1 MYLAR
6 LVCTSIVKERR
17 DRKVS
22 SPYSQTTTE
31 KDVHGLYAHHGHS
44 PWRCSFGDPPQTIP
58 SAAKK
63 SGVGHTKRS
72 SPWVCHEHIF
82 PWRTPS
88 RGAGR
93 CCHFGGP
100 SSHQPS
106 KTTCHGIRDIRIWL
120 ANVHMASLSS
130 SLARESESSPAWA
143 KHRGQGEGTQVS
155 RPAQCKAVDQQ
166 LALSACPPFDSRLRL
181 AASYLLA
188 TFSFHVFCL
197 SSELLGAPWL
207 PSYFERYDVR
217 RERHDGAPSYAAGF
231 HPPLRN
237 TPPVPADL
245 RTIARR

>member
-1 MYLAR
+1 MAMRFSVILRRQSHLLLRRAVLVTRSVPRHGFAMSTFSRDARRRGRREQEGVAISGSFFPPTPQTHMPRNQRYPYLACQRAYGIIVVLVSPGKRKFPR
-6 LVCTSIVKERR
+6 LGKAS
-17 DRKVS
+17 
-22 SPYSQTTTE
+22 
-31 KDVHGLYAHHGHS
+31 
-44 PWRCSFGDPPQTIP
+44 W
-58 SAAKK
+58 
-63 SGVGHTKRS
+63 
-72 SPWVCHEHIF
+72 
-82 PWRTPS
+82 S
-88 RGAGR
+88 RGR
-93 CCHFGGP
+93 
-100 SSHQPS
+100 
-106 KTTCHGIRDIRIWL
+106 
-120 ANVHMASLSS
+120 
-130 SLARESESSPAWA
+130 
-143 KHRGQGEGTQVS
+143 GTQVS
-155 RPAQCKAVDQQ
+155 RPVRCKAVDQQ